1 MQQATRKSL
10 ILGGNGALGKAMI
23 NAFKTGGWRTVS
35 MDIAKSESACSSI
48 VVDPKLAMKLQAES
62 LME

>member
-1 MQQATRKSL
+1 M